1 VTDLVE
7 LRGVEKE
14 FGSFR
19 ALRGIDLAIADGE
32 FVSLL
37 GASGCGKTTT
47 LRIIAGFETPTR
59 GAVEIGG
66 ASVLGLGPNKRGVG
80 IVFQNYALFPHM
92 NVFENVAFGLR
103 AQGQKGKHA
112 KRRVREMLDLVEL
125 HEVEARKVHELSGGQ
140 QQRVA
145 LARALAIEP
154 RVLLLDEPLGAL
166 DKKLREQMQIALMDL
181 QRTLGMTMIYVT
193 HDQEEALSMS
203 HRVAVMRDGEIV
215 QFASPQ
221 TLYNEPATRYVCEFV
236 GRANALAGRL
246 SAVDGDEARST
257 GGLVGRVRDELKVGE
272 QAVFC
277 VRPER
282 IRVHP
287 EGTAPADAGNRLAGT
302 VRERVFLGQTTT
314 YVLDVEGGGR
324 LEASVFSE
332 AQLAEIHV
340 DQPVVATFPRESAH
354 VFSAAGAPAQPLA
367 VPASE
372 VAA

>member
-1 VTDLVE
+1 MTAFVE

-47 LRIIAGFETPTR
+47 LRIIAGFESPTR
-59 GAVEIGG
+59 GEVEIGG
-66 ASVLGLGPNKRGVG
+66 ASVLNQGPNKRGVG
-80 IVFQNYALFPHM
+80 IVFQSYALFPHM
-92 NVFENVAFGLR
+92 TVFENVAFGLR
-103 AQGQKGKHA
+103 AQGDRGEQVT
-112 KRRVREMLDLVEL
+112 RRVREMLDLVEL
-125 HEVEARKVHELSGGQ
+125 HEVEGRKVHELSGGQ

-145 LARALAIEP
+145 LARALAIKP

-215 QFASPQ
+215 QYASPE
-221 TLYNEPATRYVCEFV
+221 TLYNEPETRYVCEFV
-236 GRANALAGRL
+236 GRANVLGDQRIAT
-246 SAVDGDEARST
+246 VDGDEARSER
-257 GGLVGRVRDELKVGE
+257 GIVGRVCEDLKPGEL
-272 QAVFC
+272 AAFC
-277 VRPER
+277 IRPER
-282 IRVHP
+282 ILVYP
-287 EGTAPADAGNRLAGT
+287 QGAAPADAENRVDGI

-314 YVLDVEGGGR
+314 YVLDLNGGGR

-332 AQLAEIHV
+332 AQQADIHL
-340 DQPVVATFPRESAH
+340 DQAVVATFPRLSAH
-354 VFSAAGAPAQPLA
+354 VFSAAAAAPPKEVGA
-367 VPASE
+367 
-372 VAA
+372 